1 MDVKLT
7 ISPGLT
13 TKFATLLELL
23 AGRTTVSARPVKAIA
38 ADMDVSP
45 SDLSRKLRS
54 YPGDP
59 RAFSV
64 EDLDAWITATG
75 DLSPI
80 HWLVEK
86 HVVMARDAREELL
99 DRLAAR
105 YEDLDDL
112 AAIIKD
118 LRAASAA
125 GKNGRRGR

>member
-7 ISPGLT
+7 IPPGLT
-13 TKFATLLELL
+13 AKFGTLLDLL
-23 AGRTTVSARPVKAIA
+23 AARTTNSTRPVKAIA

-45 SDLSRKLRS
+45 SDLSRKLRA

-64 EDLDAWITATG
+64 EDLDAWIQATG
-75 DLSPI
+75 DLTPI
-80 HWLVEK
+80 YWLVEK

-99 DRLAAR
+99 DRLASR

-118 LRAASAA
+118 LRHAAA
-125 GKNGRRGR
+125 KNGRRTR